1 MYPEQ
6 LALMLFCP
14 CRGLLHLSELARAS
28 KAVSQGAGWVK
39 NYFDLINFM
48 NGILWDELYDV
59 KKHTV
64 YLIKYIYFLKSVKKF
79 FELTTIAL
87 TSSGFIVWLS
97 DKGSVWTGVSAGLA
111 TGVKLLELIQ
121 DKLIANDE
129 YMEDVAELRDKW
141 CDYFNELESLWIGYR
156 VGTFNEKQASDQFG
170 SFKKVKADID
180 KSDAR
185 IKIWI
190 IWTVNRKSNTET
202 TNYMK
207 RYLTN

>member
-1 MYPEQ
+1 
-6 LALMLFCP
+6 
-14 CRGLLHLSELARAS
+14 
-28 KAVSQGAGWVK
+28 
-39 NYFDLINFM
+39 M

-64 YLIKYIYFLKSVKKF
+64 YLIKYISFLKSVKKF

-87 TSSGFIVWLS
+87 TSTGFIAWLS
-97 DKGSVWTGVSAGLA
+97 DKGSLWTGISAGLA
-111 TGVKLLELIQ
+111 TGIKLLELIQ

-141 CDYFNELESLWIGYR
+141 CNYLSELESLWIGYQ
-156 VGTFNEKQASDQFG
+156 VKTFNEAQASEKFR
-170 SFKKVKADID
+170 SFKKIKADID

-190 IWTVNRKSNTET
+190 IWLVNKKSDMET

-207 RYLTN
+207 RYL